1 MFVNAP
7 FSPVYTHFTVDIIT
21 VPLILDNTQKPSQI
35 LECIKGKACS
45 LVVFCMIVGKIVKIN
60 QQ

>member
-7 FSPVYTHFTVDIIT
+7 CGPVYTHFTVDIIT

-35 LECIKGKACS
+35 LECIKGNAFS
-45 LVVFCMIVGKIVKIN
+45 LVVFL
-60 QQ
+60 